1 MDRPFVTD
9 PGLTAIAIGYKNPSV
24 NYVADKVL
32 PRSAVTAEK
41 FKWTKYPLEEGFNV
55 PDAEVGRKGT
65 VQQLEFGG
73 TEETS
78 SVKDYGL
85 DAPIP
90 YSDIEAA
97 EKARAAGTSIF
108 DPEGHAT
115 MMLTDAMLNQRE
127 VRVAGMIQNA
137 NNYSVGRK
145 ITLSG
150 TSQLSDYTNS
160 DPIGR
165 ISAGCDAT
173 LVFRPNIGV
182 MGRAVW
188 SVVNKHP
195 KVVNAVK
202 GNVTDSGIITLAQWT
217 ELFRDE
223 GIAEWI
229 IGDSWYNTA
238 KPGQAAALSRAWGK
252 HISLLHVNPIAALEG
267 GGITY
272 GLTAQYG
279 PRIAGR
285 IEDKDIGLQGGVR
298 IRSGERVKEEI
309 VAKDV
314 GYFIQNAVA

>member
-1 MDRPFVTD
+1 MDRPFVLD
-9 PGLTAIAIGYKNPSV
+9 AGLSAIAIGYKNPSAA
-24 NYVADKVL
+24 YVADKVL
-32 PRSAVTAEK
+32 PREQVTQEK
-41 FKWTKYPLEEGFNV
+41 FKWTLYPIEEGFNV
-55 PDAEVGRKGT
+55 PDARVSRKGR

-73 TEETS
+73 TEQTS
-78 SVKDYGL
+78 SVEDFGL

-90 YSDIEAA
+90 YSDIDAA
-97 EKARAAGTSIF
+97 AKARAAGTSNF
-108 DPEGHAT
+108 DPEGRAV

-127 VRVAGMIQNA
+127 VRVAGMVQNA
-137 NNYSVGRK
+137 ANYSAGRK
-145 ITLSG
+145 TTLAG
-150 TSQLSDYTNS
+150 NAQFSDYANS

-173 LVFRPNIGV
+173 LVFRPTIGV

-188 SVVNKHP
+188 SIVNKHP

-223 GIAEWI
+223 GIQEWI
-229 IGDSWYNTA
+229 IGDSFYNTA
-238 KPGQAAALSRAWGK
+238 KPGQVANVQRAWGK
-252 HISLLHVNPIAALEG
+252 HISLLHVNPNATPES
-267 GGITY
+267 GGITF

-279 PRIAGR
+279 NRIAGR

-298 IRSGERVKEEI
+298 IRSGERVKELI
-309 VAKDV
+309 VAPDV

>member
-9 PGLTAIAIGYKNPSV
+9 AGLTAIAIGYMNPSI
-24 NYVADKVL
+24 NYVADRVL
-32 PRSAVTAEK
+32 PRQDVTAEK
-41 FKWTKYPLEEGFNV
+41 FKWTEYPLEEGFNV
-55 PDAEVGRKGT
+55 PDAEVGRKGR

-73 TEETS
+73 IERTS

-85 DAPIP
+85 DSPLP
-90 YSDIEAA
+90 YSDIDAA
-97 EKARAAGTSIF
+97 AQARAAGTSNF

-127 VRVAGMIQNA
+127 VRVAGLIQNP
-137 NNYSVGRK
+137 NNYSTGRK

-150 TSQLSDYTNS
+150 TSQLSDYANS

-165 ISAGCDAT
+165 ISKGCDST

-182 MGRAVW
+182 MGRGVW
-188 SVVNKHP
+188 SIVNKHP

-202 GNVTDSGIITLAQWT
+202 GGTTESGIITLAQWT
-217 ELFRDE
+217 ELFLDE
-223 GIAEWI
+223 GIKEWI

-238 KPGQAAALSRAWGK
+238 KPGQSVALSRAWGK
-252 HISLLHVNPIAALEG
+252 HISLLHVNPNATPEG

-279 PRIAGR
+279 ERIAGR
-285 IEDKDIGLQGGVR
+285 IEDQDIGLQGGFR

-314 GYFIQNAVA
+314 GYFIQDAVA

>member
-1 MDRPFVTD
+1 MDRPFETD
-9 PGLTAIAIGYKNPSV
+9 AGLTAIAIGYKNPSI

-32 PRSAVTAEK
+32 PRHDVTAEK
-41 FKWTKYPLEEGFNV
+41 FKWTEYPLEEAFNI
-55 PDAEVGRKGT
+55 PDARVGRKGR

-73 TEETS
+73 IERTS
-78 SVKDYGL
+78 AVEDFGL

-90 YSDIEAA
+90 YSDIDAA
-97 EKARAAGTSIF
+97 AKARAAGTSTF

-127 VRVAGMIQNA
+127 VRVAGMVQNPA
-137 NNYSVGRK
+137 NYSTGRK
-145 ITLSG
+145 VTLSG
-150 TSQLSDYTNS
+150 TSQFSDAASN
-160 DPIGR
+160 PISVV
-165 ISAGCDAT
+165 SAGCDAT

-223 GIAEWI
+223 GIAEWV
-229 IGDSWYNTA
+229 IGDSWYNIA
-238 KPGQAAALSRAWGK
+238 KPGQNVNLGRAWGK
-252 HISLLHVNPIAALEG
+252 HISLLHINPVATPEG

-279 PRIAGR
+279 TRISGR

>member
-9 PGLTAIAIGYKNPSV
+9 AGLTAIAIGYKNPSI

-32 PRSAVTAEK
+32 PRQDVTAEK
-41 FKWTKYPLEEGFNV
+41 FKWTEYPLEEGFNV
-55 PDAEVGRKGT
+55 PDAEVGRKGR

-73 TEETS
+73 TERTS
-78 SVKDYGL
+78 AVKDYGL
-85 DAPIP
+85 DAPLP
-90 YSDIEAA
+90 YSDVDAA
-97 EKARAAGTSIF
+97 AKARAAGTSTF

-127 VRVAGMIQNA
+127 VRVAGMIQNP
-137 NNYSVGRK
+137 NNYSTGRK

-150 TSQLSDYTNS
+150 TSQFGNAAS
-160 DPIGR
+160 DPIGQ
-165 ISAGCDAT
+165 ISGGCDST

-223 GIAEWI
+223 GITEWI

-238 KPGQAAALSRAWGK
+238 KPGQSPSLARAWGK
-252 HISLLHVNPIAALEG
+252 HISLLHVNPIATPEG

-279 PRIAGR
+279 SRIAGR
-285 IEDKDIGLQGGVR
+285 IEDQDIGLEGGFR

-314 GYFIQNAVA
+314 GFFIQNAIA

>member
-1 MDRPFVTD
+1 MDRPFETD
-9 PGLTAIAIGYKNPSV
+9 AGLTAIAIGYKNPSI

-32 PRSAVTAEK
+32 PRSDVTAEK
-41 FKWTKYPLEEGFNV
+41 FKWTEYPLEEGFNV
-55 PDAEVGRKGT
+55 PDAEVGRKGR

-73 TEETS
+73 EEKTS

-90 YSDIEAA
+90 YSDVDAA
-97 EKARAAGTSIF
+97 AKARAAGTSTF

-127 VRVAGMIQNA
+127 VRVAGMIQDA
-137 NNYSVGRK
+137 NNYSTGRK
-145 ITLSG
+145 VTLAG
-150 TSQLSDYTNS
+150 TSQFSNAAS
-160 DPIGR
+160 DPIGQ

-195 KVVNAVK
+195 GVVNAVK
-202 GNVTDSGIITLAQWT
+202 GNVTDKGIITLAQWT
-217 ELFRDE
+217 DLFRDE
-223 GIAEWI
+223 GITEWI

-238 KPGQAAALSRAWGK
+238 RPGQPVALSRAWGK
-252 HISLLHVNPIAALEG
+252 HISLLHVNPIATPEG

-272 GLTAQYG
+272 GFTAQYG
-279 PRIAGR
+279 SRIAGR
-285 IEDKDIGLQGGVR
+285 IEDKDIGLEGGFRV
-298 IRSGERVKEEI
+298 RSGERVKEEI

-314 GYFIQNAVA
+314 GFFIQNAIA